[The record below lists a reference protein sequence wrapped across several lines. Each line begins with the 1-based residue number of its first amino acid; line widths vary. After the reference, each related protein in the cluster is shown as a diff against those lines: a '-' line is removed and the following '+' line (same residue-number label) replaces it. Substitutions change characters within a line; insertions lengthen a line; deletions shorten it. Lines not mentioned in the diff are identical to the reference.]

1 MRNSFW
7 TALFDLLAP
16 RQCACCGRRLSVTEG
31 TLCISCQLHL
41 PLTQFDRHPQDNPMA
56 RLFWGIIPIEQATAL
71 FFYEPRSEL
80 AQTIYSLKYDNRP
93 DIGRELG
100 RMAAVLIEPN
110 GFFSGIDAIVPVP
123 LSRGRQWSRG
133 YNQSKE
139 IARGISCVTG
149 LPVYDNVVTRR
160 YFRQSQTHLSPWQRK
175 ANTTGVF
182 RLRDARKI
190 SGKHLL
196 LVDDIMTTGAT
207 LTALADELL
216 KAPGVRFS
224 IFTLGFTK
232 S

>member
-1 MRNSFW
+1 MKSSIW
-7 TALFDLLAP
+7 TALFDLMSP
-16 RQCACCGRRLSVTEG
+16 RLCACCERRLSVTES
-31 TLCISCQLHL
+31 TLCASCQLHM

-56 RLFWGIIPIEQATAL
+56 RRFWGIIPIEQATAL

-80 AQTIYSLKYDNRP
+80 AQLIYSLKYSNRP
-93 DIGRELG
+93 DIGWELG
-100 RMAAVLIEPN
+100 RMAAALLQPR
-110 GFFSGIDAIVPVP
+110 GFFSSIDAIVPVP

-139 IARGISCVTG
+139 IARGISCATG
-149 LPVYDNVVTRR
+149 LPVYDDVVMRR
-160 YFRQSQTHLSPWQRK
+160 YFRQSQTHLSHWQRK
-175 ANTTGVF
+175 ANTAGAF
-182 RLRDARKI
+182 CLRDARKI

-207 LTALADELL
+207 MTALAGELL